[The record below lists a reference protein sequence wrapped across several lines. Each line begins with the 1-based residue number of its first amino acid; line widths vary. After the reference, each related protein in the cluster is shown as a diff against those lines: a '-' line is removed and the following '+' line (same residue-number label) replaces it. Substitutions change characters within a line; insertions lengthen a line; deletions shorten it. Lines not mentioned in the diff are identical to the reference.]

1 MNYVELNLSVFQRQE
16 HEIVWTC
23 VKQGSRMRS
32 AKDAKDGAAVQEE
45 KRKTAVQIPVV
56 KEDVQ

>member
-1 MNYVELNLSVFQRQE
+1 MCKAGIEDAL
-16 HEIVWTC
+16 
-23 VKQGSRMRS
+23 G
-32 AKDAKDGAAVQEE
+32 KDAKDGAAVQEE

>member
-1 MNYVELNLSVFQRQE
+1 MSSVELNLAVFSVRKMRWFG
-16 HEIVWTC
+16 
-23 VKQGSRMRS
+23 KQGLRMRS
-32 AKDAKDGAAVQEE
+32 AKDVKDGAAVQEE